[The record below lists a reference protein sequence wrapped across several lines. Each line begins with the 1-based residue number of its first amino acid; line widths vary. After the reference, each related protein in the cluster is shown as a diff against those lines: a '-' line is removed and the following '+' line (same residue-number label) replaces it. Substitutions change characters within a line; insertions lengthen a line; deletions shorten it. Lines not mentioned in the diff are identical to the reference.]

1 VHMPDVV
8 AANEQT
14 SRPARR
20 PPPRAPVWKHIL
32 STDVGSALVLV
43 TIMVWLARKGSEGLG
58 YNWQWYR
65 VPQFFYQ
72 VIDGELIWGPLVKG
86 LIVTIQ
92 ISALSLILTVA
103 IGLATALL
111 RLSNSLAG
119 RVLARVYLEAIRN
132 TPLLVQLYVFY
143 FIFSPIFGV
152 NRFWTGVLCLAFFEG
167 AFATEI
173 FRAGIQSVER
183 GQWEAG
189 ASLGLSRP
197 QIYRDIVLPQAIRLV
212 LPPLA
217 GAAIT
222 LIKASSIVSV
232 IAVFDLTTEARTIIA
247 DTFLSFEVW
256 LTVAVMYLVL
266 TGGLSLAVSMLER
279 RFKLV

>member
-1 VHMPDVV
+1 
-8 AANEQT
+8 
-14 SRPARR
+14 
-20 PPPRAPVWKHIL
+20 
-32 STDVGSALVLV
+32 LVLAGAV
-43 TIMVWLARKGSEGLG
+43 VWAGMKGGEMLG

-65 VPQFFYQ
+65 ISQFFYQ
-72 VIDGELIWGPLVKG
+72 VVDGEIIWGPLIKG

-92 ISALSLILTVA
+92 ISVLSLILTVV
-103 IGLATALL
+103 IGLAAAIL
-111 RLSNSLAG
+111 RLSTSLAG
-119 RVLARVYLEAIRN
+119 RVIARVYLESIRN

-143 FIFSPIFGV
+143 FIFAPIFGID
-152 NRFWTGVLCLAFFEG
+152 RFWTGVLCLAFFEG

-197 QIYRDIVLPQAIRLV
+197 QVYRDVVLPQAIRLV

-217 GAAIT
+217 GAAVT
-222 LIKASSIVSV
+222 LVKASSIVSV

-247 DTFLSFEVW
+247 DTFLSFEIW
-256 LTVAVMYLVL
+256 LTVAVMYLAL
-266 TGGLSLAVSMLER
+266 TGSLSLAVSALER
-279 RFKLV
+279 RFKVV

>member
-1 VHMPDVV
+1 MPARDSLVENNRSVHAP
-8 AANEQT
+8 
-14 SRPARR
+14 RR
-20 PPPRAPVWKHIL
+20 PPPRASFWQRAAFIDL
-32 STDVGSALVLV
+32 ATALLLAIAVG
-43 TIMVWLARKGSEGLG
+43 WLALKGGEMLG

-72 VIDGELIWGPLVKG
+72 VIDGEIIWGPLVKG
-86 LIVTIQ
+86 LIVTVQ
-92 ISALSLILTVA
+92 ISVLSLILTVV
-103 IGLATALL
+103 IGLAAAIL

-119 RVLARVYLEAIRN
+119 RVIARIYLESIRN

-143 FIFSPIFGV
+143 FIFAPIFGI

-189 ASLGLSRP
+189 ASLGLSRV
-197 QIYRDIVLPQAIRLV
+197 QIYRDVVIPQAIRLV

-217 GAAIT
+217 GAAVT
-222 LIKASSIVSV
+222 LVKASSIVSV

-247 DTFLSFEVW
+247 DTFLSFEIW

-266 TGGLSLAVSMLER
+266 TGSVSFAASALER
-279 RFKLV
+279 RFKVV

>member
-1 VHMPDVV
+1 MP
-8 AANEQT
+8 ALEAIRPRRH
-14 SRPARR
+14 RPAQ
-20 PPPRAPVWKHIL
+20 RAGAQLVDVTAAFVFFAAIAWL
-32 STDVGSALVLV
+32 SAKGGG
-43 TIMVWLARKGSEGLG
+43 MLA

-65 VPQFFYQ
+65 VPQYFYQ
-72 VIDGELIWGPLVKG
+72 VVDGELIWGPLTKG

-92 ISALSLILTVA
+92 ISAVALILTVL
-103 IGLATALL
+103 IGLTAALL
-111 RLSNSLAG
+111 RLSNSFAG
-119 RVLARVYLEAIRN
+119 RLLSRGYLEAIRN

-143 FIFSPIFGV
+143 FIFAPIFGI

-167 AFATEI
+167 VFVTEI

-197 QIYRDIVLPQAIRLV
+197 QIYRDVVLPQAIRLV

-217 GAAIT
+217 GAAVT

-247 DTFLSFEVW
+247 DTFMSFEVW
-256 LTVAVMYLVL
+256 LTVAVMYLVM
-266 TGGLSLAVSMLER
+266 TGGLSLMVSALER
-279 RFKLV
+279 KFKSV

>member
-1 VHMPDVV
+1 MPAFDTTPSKY
-8 AANEQT
+8 APLAS
-14 SRPARR
+14 SRRR
-20 PPPRAPVWKHIL
+20 PPRAAAWRRIPY
-32 STDVGSALVLV
+32 TDLATALLLAAVL
-43 TIMVWLARKGSEGLG
+43 VWLALKGGAMLG

-65 VPQFFYQ
+65 VPPFFYR
-72 VIDGELIWGPLVKG
+72 VVDGEIIWGPLVKG

-92 ISALSLILTVA
+92 ISVLSLVLTVV
-103 IGLATALL
+103 IGLGAALL
-111 RLSNSLAG
+111 RLSNSFAG
-119 RVLARVYLEAIRN
+119 RVIARVYLEAIRN

-143 FIFSPIFGV
+143 FIFSPIFGID
-152 NRFWTGVLCLAFFEG
+152 RFWTGVLCLAFFEG

-189 ASLGLSRP
+189 ASLGLTRP
-197 QIYRDIVLPQAIRLV
+197 QIYRDVVLPQAIRLV

-217 GAAIT
+217 GAAVT

-247 DTFLSFEVW
+247 DTFMSFEIW
-256 LTVAVMYLVL
+256 LTVAVMYLVM
-266 TGGLSLAVSMLER
+266 TGGLSLMVSWLER
-279 RFKLV
+279 KFKSV